1 MVSIECIERGL
12 ARYVDE
18 ELLPSINQGG
28 AKGFAIGMAAS
39 LLVKRGGR
47 ILREYAQKDIWRQMG
62 LVSADGAV
70 DLDAIRDAAKA
81 NIPSGGLALDLPM
94 GICLR
99 INAADVDSLYDK
111 IRKEASV

>member
-18 ELLPSINQGG
+18 ELLPGIQQGG
-28 AKGFAIGMAAS
+28 AKGFAVGMAAT
-39 LLVKRGGR
+39 LLVKRGGNL
-47 ILREYAQKDIWRQMG
+47 LREYAQKDILRQIG

-70 DLDAIRDAAKA
+70 DLDAIRDAAKT
-81 NIPSGGLALDLPM
+81 NIPQGGLAVDLPL

-99 INAADVDSLYDK
+99 VNAADVDRLYDM
-111 IRKEASV
+111 IRKEAII